1 MRKIVITMIIAFMSM
16 GAYAQTAQSEI
27 ELFQAAFGV
36 EKAQMVMAF
45 VKPGEE
51 YKATFEVIY
60 NEYESQRKALG
71 QQSIELLNEYSEI
84 WSGMT
89 NEQAEAFMA
98 KVIKLRKEREKLLQT
113 YYNKLKKQT
122 TPIIAAQFYQVETYI
137 LAKLQGMLYD
147 NIPFIG
153 ETE

>member
-1 MRKIVITMIIAFMSM
+1 MKKTIIAMIIAFMSL
-16 GAYAQTAQSEI
+16 GAYAQTVQSEI

-36 EKAQMVMAF
+36 EKAKMVMAF
-45 VKPGEE
+45 VKPGDE
-51 YKATFEVIY
+51 YMATFETLY
-60 NEYESQRKALG
+60 NEYETQRKALG
-71 QQSIELLNEYSEI
+71 QESIELLNEYSEI

-89 NEQAEAFMA
+89 NEQAEEFMA
-98 KVIKLRKEREKLLQT
+98 KVIKLRKEREKLIQT

-153 ETE
+153 ETN